1 MPTYIIHRRR
11 GSSFQITACGYSED
25 KRAKRIYF
33 HKRADRADRDS
44 FCLLSEIAAI
54 DVQDELGKIEHIDIH
69 SDWAEIVNKFTSE
82 LDPDNI

>member
-11 GSSFQITACGYSED
+11 GPSFQIAACAYTED

-33 HKRADRADRDS
+33 HKRSDRSDRDS

-54 DVQDELGKIEHIDIH
+54 DVQSEKGVIEHIDIH
-69 SDWAEIVNKFTSE
+69 SDWESFVERTLNPAAPN
-82 LDPDNI
+82 NI